1 MEAKVIF
8 GENVRLARRAAG
20 ISQVDLAADAQ
31 MAKSYLSEV
40 ERGRRNPTVEVVGR
54 IALALGI
61 SAAVLMDGIPVF
73 RRASGAHLTR

>member
-1 MEAKVIF
+1 MDAKVIF
-8 GENVRLARRAAG
+8 GENVRQARRRAG
-20 ISQVDLAADAQ
+20 LSQVDLATDAQ

-61 SAAVLMDGIPVF
+61 SASALMSGIPE
-73 RRASGAHLTR
+73 RLGE